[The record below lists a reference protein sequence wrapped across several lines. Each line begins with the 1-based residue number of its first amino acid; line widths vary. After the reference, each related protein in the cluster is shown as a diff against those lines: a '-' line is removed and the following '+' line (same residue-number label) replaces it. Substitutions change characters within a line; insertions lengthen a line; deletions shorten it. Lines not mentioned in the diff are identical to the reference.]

1 MKWYFVSFHRKLFI
15 SRISPFIIY
24 HKKKS
29 QFLLIEKNYRFKCDQ
44 IFRPRNGSV
53 ERWKDSGGS
62 WDGTHFLWR
71 EALLGEVV
79 QRWWNVAAR
88 IAEFVSFAVES
99 RNRVEI
105 RVATSPPDLKLPA
118 AEDDAFAVRWAVRKR
133 ATAGLRPNTA
143 PYFWTSRWRHTRR
156 QLFGGRGE
164 ENRRFSFS
172 SSPPQPEKKGRRT
185 LSFRLIVESPLCPSS
200 LRDSLYLSLFFFFL
214 RIIIKRKRTYD
225 INLKNGKGEGDRESK
240 IKGTLDFARFMY
252 VYVYVR

>member
-24 HKKKS
+24 QKKKS

-71 EALLGEVV
+71 GALLGEVV
-79 QRWWNVAAR
+79 QRWWNV
-88 IAEFVSFAVES
+88 AEFVSFAVES

-172 SSPPQPEKKGRRT
+172 SSPPQPERKGRRT

-200 LRDSLYLSLFFFFL
+200 LRDSLYLSLFFFLFTNNYRAKENVWYKFKKWEGRRRS
-214 RIIIKRKRTYD
+214 RI
-225 INLKNGKGEGDRESK
+225 
-240 IKGTLDFARFMY
+240 
-252 VYVYVR
+252 

>member
-172 SSPPQPEKKGRRT
+172 SSPPQPERKGRRT
-185 LSFRLIVESPLCPSS
+185 LSPYCREPLV
-200 LRDSLYLSLFFFFL
+200 SLFSSWFSLFVSFFFSF
-214 RIIIKRKRTYD
+214 Y
-225 INLKNGKGEGDRESK
+225 E
-240 IKGTLDFARFMY
+240 
-252 VYVYVR
+252 

>member
-29 QFLLIEKNYRFKCDQ
+29 QFLLIEKNYRLKCDQ

-71 EALLGEVV
+71 GALLGEVV
-79 QRWWNVAAR
+79 QRWWNV
-88 IAEFVSFAVES
+88 AEFVSFAVES

-172 SSPPQPEKKGRRT
+172 SSPPQPERKGRRT

-200 LRDSLYLSLFFFFL
+200 LRDSLYLSLFFFLFTNNYRAKENVWYKFKKWEGRRRS
-214 RIIIKRKRTYD
+214 RI
-225 INLKNGKGEGDRESK
+225 
-240 IKGTLDFARFMY
+240 
-252 VYVYVR
+252 